1 MEETLG
7 EALGGFEAAL
17 TAWKTALGGFPGL
30 QARLFDNTAEWEKL
44 LRYKLLPHLEGEGC
58 LVVAA
63 AGGTNTGKSTIFNLL
78 LGRDISPVRSTAAA
92 TCRPLMAASPH
103 RYAQCLEG
111 RLMPE
116 FRPLALENSEALVSG
131 TAPEDALF
139 VASDES
145 LPDRLVL
152 LDIPDVDSIDQQN
165 WEVAENIQAS
175 GDVLIAV
182 LTGEK
187 YKDDRVIAFF
197 RRARAAGR
205 VIVPLMNKANPE
217 NDFAVARAQIGDFAR
232 EIGFDGVTRFAVGH
246 DFGLAKHLSAP
257 IEPLDGQPPLRAY
270 LESLDAAGIKA
281 QVYRESVAHFVSQT
295 GGFLER
301 AQEIFSLIAGVER
314 EFEHHAGHCAE
325 RYDPQPDESVGELLH
340 EYITARRGRISR
352 SVSALGA
359 RIGRNLAPISAYA
372 LRAVRERAALDV
384 SVPEPTPGEL
394 AQQTVKT
401 IERYTCDFL
410 RDLIQTARNLSEPA
424 RGIVS
429 QALEFLDADEAIE
442 AVTAR
447 MAAPEELSESFR
459 AHVRQ
464 TLERWWQERPLRR
477 FLLQELD
484 ALLLF
489 SPAAV
494 AVPIAIHTGGV
505 GAPEMAAA
513 ISPLAGVFF
522 ARIMEHQLADQWLD
536 LIGPWR
542 VEQQARFRAA
552 LEEDIL
558 DRCLT
563 PLRRALDAF
572 GPDTLETL
580 RRHRE
585 SCRKAC

>member
-7 EALGGFEAAL
+7 EALGGFDAAL
-17 TAWKTALGGFPGL
+17 TAWKSALAGFPGL
-30 QARLFDNTAEWEKL
+30 QALLFENTAEWDKL

-58 LVVAA
+58 LVAAA

-78 LGRDISPVRSTAAA
+78 VGRDISPVRSTAAA
-92 TCRPLMAASPH
+92 TCRPVVAASPH

-116 FRPLALENSEALVSG
+116 FQPLPLEDSEALVNG
-131 TAPEDALF
+131 KAPEDALF
-139 VASDES
+139 VSEDES

-152 LDIPDVDSIDQQN
+152 LDIPDVDSIDKQN

-197 RRARAAGR
+197 RRGHAAGR
-205 VIVPLMNKANPE
+205 IIVPLMNKANPE
-217 NDFAVARAQIGDFAR
+217 NGFEVARAQIDDFAR
-232 EIGFDGVTRFAVGH
+232 EIGLDGAMRFAVAH

-257 IEPLDGQPPLRAY
+257 IEGLDGQPPLRAY
-270 LESLDAAGIKA
+270 LESLDAAAIKA

-301 AQEIFSLIAGVER
+301 AQELLSSIEDIMC
-314 EFEHHAGHCAE
+314 EFEQHTLLCAE
-325 RYDPQPDESVGELLH
+325 RFDPQPGANVGELLH
-340 EYITARRGRISR
+340 EYITARRGAISR
-352 SVSALGA
+352 TIGALGA
-359 RIGRNLAPISAYA
+359 RIGRSLTPISAYIR
-372 LRAVRERAALDV
+372 RAVRERTVLDA
-384 SVPEPTPGEL
+384 SVPEPTPGEI
-394 AQQTVKT
+394 AQQTAKA
-401 IERYTCDFL
+401 IERYACDFL
-410 RDLIQTARNLSEPA
+410 RDLIQTARNLNEPA
-424 RGIVS
+424 RS
-429 QALEFLDADEAIE
+429 MLSRSLEFLDADEAIE
-442 AVTAR
+442 AVTAQ
-447 MAAPEELSESFR
+447 MAAPEELSDSFQT
-459 AHVRQ
+459 HVRH
-464 TLERWWQERPLRR
+464 TLDRWWKEQPLRR

-522 ARIMEHQLADQWLD
+522 SRIMEHQLADQWLD

-542 VEQQARFRAA
+542 AEQQARFRAA
-552 LEEDIL
+552 LAEHIL
-558 DRCLT
+558 DPCLR
-563 PLRRALDAF
+563 PLRQAVDAF